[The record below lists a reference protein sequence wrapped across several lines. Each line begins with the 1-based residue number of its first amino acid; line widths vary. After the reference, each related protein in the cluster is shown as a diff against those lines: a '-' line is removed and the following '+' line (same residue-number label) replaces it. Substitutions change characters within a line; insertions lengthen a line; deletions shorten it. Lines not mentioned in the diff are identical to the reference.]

1 MLFDKQLSTSY
12 LIRHTLL
19 IFAAVY
25 RSLLPHMAMF
35 AVALFY
41 SINFFTVK
49 TLFLEMDPFPVLAIR
64 SLTGLIFFYLAW
76 KWLAK
81 SEPVAPADRLRLLA
95 CGITGISINQI
106 FFLWGL
112 SLTSEFH
119 GAVLMLLTPVFV
131 FLLVHFMGKGGMIRW
146 DRALGLTMSTVG
158 AIWLVKEAAAGGVAG
173 RESLT
178 GDLMI
183 LLNAGSYGVYLVLVK
198 PLTSKYKPVTILSYM
213 FMTGGIVNMIVG
225 ALFWKD
231 TDVLNMSQEAWFG
244 LIFLLVAAT
253 LLAYLLNAWAMIR
266 VSPVWVGMYIYLQPV
281 LTMLISAVLFS
292 GSITLGRIGYA
303 ILILAGVYLTTRKDK
318 QATLPQSPTE

>member
-1 MLFDKQLSTSY
+1 MAKSQ
-12 LIRHTLL
+12 ITLL
-19 IFAAVY
+19 IFATVF
-25 RSLLPHMAMF
+25 RSLLPHFAMF

-64 SLTGLIFFYLAW
+64 SITGLVFFYLAW

-81 SEPVAPADRLRLLA
+81 GEPVAVADRWRLLA

-131 FLLVHFMGKGGMIRW
+131 FLMAHFSGKGGLIRW
-146 DRALGLTMSTVG
+146 DRALGLTMSTLG

-213 FMTGGIVNMIVG
+213 FMTGGIINIAVG
-225 ALFWKD
+225 IFFWKD
-231 TDVLNMSQEAWFG
+231 THIESLSSQAWFG
-244 LIFLLVAAT
+244 LIFLLIAAT

-281 LTMLISAVLFS
+281 LTMLISAFLFA
-292 GSITLGRIGYA
+292 GSITFGRIGYA
-303 ILILAGVYLTTRKDK
+303 LLILAGVYLTTRKEK
-318 QATLPQSPTE
+318 QTPNIQISQD